1 MNKSTAIALTMVVAS
16 LAVGVPVWLAVEESG
31 RQGLAAETARALR
44 YAREILR
51 RADSTVEQVNRGIAN
66 LEHTPDGEQCS
77 DANLAR
83 MREIDLESIYIQAVG
98 YMEGGRI
105 VCSSLGRDSK
115 DMVLGPPDFLTP
127 IGAVIYKNVRFSF
140 AQNETFVAFGRNNY
154 VAIIHKA
161 QPIDITTTEIDVSL
175 AVFSLSDL
183 APLTSR
189 GYINPDWVKR
199 LGTRMEITFVESG
212 YVVAVMKS
220 ARFRTITMAAV
231 PIEYLNS
238 RTREAAWR
246 LVPVGVIAGLV
257 LAAAVFMLASV
268 QLAIPA
274 AIKSGLKRGEFF
286 LLYQPLVDMQ
296 TGRWV
301 GAEALVR
308 WQRAGGELIQP
319 DFFVPLAEENGIIG
333 LLTHQVIDLVAR
345 DTGTFLSR
353 HPEFHIA
360 INLSA
365 ADMQSPDLFGQ
376 LARLVERTGATTG
389 NIVVEIT
396 ERSLFNPAIAR
407 RVTHDIRALGY
418 AVAIDDFG
426 TGYSSL
432 SYLETL
438 EVDYL
443 KIDKSFVDAIATEAP
458 TSHVVQHIIEM
469 AKSLKLRMIAEGVGT
484 EGQAAFLRQRG
495 VEFGQGW
502 LYGKAMPFAELEQR
516 MAEAEAVL

>member
-1 MNKSTAIALTMVVAS
+1 MNKSTAMALTMLVAI

-31 RQGLAAETARALR
+31 RQGLAAETARALS
-44 YAREILR
+44 YAREIMR
-51 RADSTVEQVNRGIAN
+51 RSDATVEQVNSGIAN
-66 LEHTPDGEQCS
+66 LERTPAGEQCS
-77 DANLAR
+77 DENLAR
-83 MREIDLESIYIQAVG
+83 MRQIDLESIYIQAVG
-98 YMEGGRI
+98 YLEEGRI
-105 VCSSLGRDSK
+105 VCSSLGRDSN
-115 DMVLGPPDFLTP
+115 DMVLGPPDFVTP

-140 AQNETFVAFGRNNY
+140 AQKETFVAFGRNDY
-154 VAIIHKA
+154 VAIIHRG

-175 AVFSLSDL
+175 AVFSLSDP

-189 GYINPDWVKR
+189 GFISPDWVKR
-199 LGTRMEITFVESG
+199 LGARTEITFVESG

-220 ARFRTITMAAV
+220 ARFRTIALAAV

-246 LVPVGVIAGLV
+246 LVPVGVIAGGV
-257 LAAAVFMLASV
+257 LAAAVFLLASI

-274 AIKSGLKRGEFF
+274 AIRTGLKRGEFF
-286 LLYQPLVDMQ
+286 LHYQPLVDLQ
-296 TGRWV
+296 TGQWV

-308 WQRAGGELIQP
+308 WQRAEGELVQP

-333 LLTHQVIDLVAR
+333 LLTHEVFDLVAR

-365 ADMQSPDLFGQ
+365 ADMQSPELPGQ
-376 LARLVERTGATTG
+376 LDRLLKRTGATTR
-389 NIVVEIT
+389 NVIVEIT
-396 ERSLFNPAIAR
+396 ERSLFNPALAR

-418 AVAIDDFG
+418 GIAIDDFG

-484 EGQAAFLRQRG
+484 EAQVEFLRLRG

-502 LYGKAMPFAELEQR
+502 LFGKAMPFAELERR
-516 MAEAEAVL
+516 MAELAMAD